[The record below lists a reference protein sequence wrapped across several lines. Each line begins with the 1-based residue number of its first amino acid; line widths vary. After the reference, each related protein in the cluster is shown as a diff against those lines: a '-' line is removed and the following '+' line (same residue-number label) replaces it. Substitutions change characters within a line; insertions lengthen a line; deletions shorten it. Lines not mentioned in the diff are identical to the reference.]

1 MLQPI
6 KNAMPYLTNFFFQY
20 ITLNII
26 MVTTCIFLLSEL
38 LKINDVDNA
47 EQENIYSFNILPS
60 GVILGAEIDIVCL

>member
-1 MLQPI
+1 
-6 KNAMPYLTNFFFQY
+6 MPYLTNFFFQY

-26 MVTTCIFLLSEL
+26 MITTCIFLLSEL

-47 EQENIYSFNILPS
+47 EQENICSFNILPS

>member
-1 MLQPI
+1 
-6 KNAMPYLTNFFFQY
+6 MPYLTNFFFQY

-26 MVTTCIFLLSEL
+26 MITTCIFLLSEL